1 VSGTPG
7 FAEIARIAVAAFG
20 SKIGSKVLLTL
31 RTAKT

>member
-7 FAEIARIAVAAFG
+7 FAEIARIAVAA
-20 SKIGSKVLLTL
+20 IGSKVLLTL